1 MTRKLDMNSLLQ
13 DIRYA
18 VRQLYKSPGFA
29 ITVILTLALG
39 IGANTAIFT
48 IFDQVLLRKLPVHN
62 PKELVRFEWNG
73 AFSGSMSSFGGEGPN
88 RHNYFSYPMYKD
100 LRDKNTVFSGVI
112 AAVRGGVGVSWHDQ
126 AENKDAEIVT
136 GNYFDMLGLRPAAG
150 RLFNSGDDTA
160 KNANPVAVLA
170 HEYWKTH
177 FDSSLDVVGKTLLI
191 NGHPFTIVGVAPE
204 GFESAIDGYRPGVF
218 LPVSMVEVA
227 MPWVA
232 SRDDLNNHQS
242 TWLTL
247 IARLKPGVTRQQ
259 AEASMEP
266 LWYAL
271 RSAELTGYGSV
282 SAHFKERFLHS
293 HLSVKDDSTGF
304 MPRRNDLKP
313 PLMVLMGM
321 VGVLAAMCA
330 VNVATLLLLR
340 AAGRVREISMRYA
353 LGAARMRIISQLLVE
368 GAVLGACGAIAGVV
382 LSPVIAQT
390 LLRLIANSDDPAET
404 PYSSAVDGRVLLFTL
419 GLAALVT
426 LAFSVAPALQF
437 LRPRLAEALRQNT
450 GTASRGSQRFR
461 KVAVGLQ
468 ISLTILLLGGA
479 GLFLRT
485 LSYLRSQS
493 VGFQTAQI
501 VQFNIDPTL
510 AGYGDDRT
518 AQVETNVIDALRQ
531 IPGVLQAAGTT
542 DPELSGD
549 SSTSNFSV
557 QGHVSSEDEDMNFEA
572 PDVTAGYFATL
583 RQPMLAGHEFTIADT
598 KGSPATAVV
607 NQAFANRFYGSP
619 QNALGRLIGS
629 GQGNHQKYDITI
641 VGVVGDVKHQNM
653 HDTPR
658 GTIYRPY
665 LQQAHPTGLQMYV
678 LTGQQPESVESAIR
692 DRVHHLDP
700 KLVVDSMRT
709 MEQQIDISVSNQRA
723 LAMLAASF
731 SGLALLM
738 TVVGLYG
745 VLAFATSQRT
755 REIGVRMALGAQ
767 RSSVVM
773 LVIREMAL
781 TAAIAVV
788 VALPA
793 AIGLSRLVTS
803 QLYGVQP
810 GDPVTLISCILISA
824 LMVALSAAIPARR
837 AASVDPMSALRSE

>member
-1 MTRKLDMNSLLQ
+1 MNSLLQ

-18 VRQLYKSPGFA
+18 LRQLTKAPGFA
-29 ITVILTLALG
+29 ATVIITLALG

-48 IFDQVLLRKLPVHN
+48 IFDQVLLRTLPVRN
-62 PKELVRFEWNG
+62 PKELVRFEWTG
-73 AFSGSMSSFGGEGPN
+73 AFSGSMSSFGGDEEG

-100 LRDKNTVFSGVI
+100 LRDKNAVFSGML

-136 GNYFDMLGLRPAAG
+136 GNYFELLGLKPTVG
-150 RLFNSGDDTA
+150 RLFNNNDDTA
-160 KNANPVAVLA
+160 KNANPVVVLPYD
-170 HEYWKTH
+170 YWKTH
-177 FDSSLDVVGKTLLI
+177 FNASPDVVDKTLLI

-204 GFESAIDGYRPGVF
+204 GFQSAIDGYRPGVF

-227 MPWVA
+227 MPWVT
-232 SRDDLNNHQS
+232 SRNDLNNHQS
-242 TWLTL
+242 VWLTL

-259 AEASMEP
+259 AEAGMGP

-282 SAHFKERFLHS
+282 SARFKANFLKT

-304 MPRRNDLKP
+304 MPRRNDLKT

-368 GAVLGACGAIAGVV
+368 GAVLGACGAIAGVLV
-382 LSPVIAQT
+382 SPLIAQA
-390 LLRLIANSDDPAET
+390 LVRMISNSDDPT
-404 PYSSAVDGRVLLFTL
+404 QSPYSSSIDLRILLFTL
-419 GLAALVT
+419 ALATLVT

-437 LRPRLAEALRQNT
+437 LRPKLAEALRQST

-468 ISLTILLLGGA
+468 ISLTVLLLGGA

-485 LSYLRSQS
+485 LSYLRSQD
-493 VGFQTAQI
+493 VGFQTAQV
-501 VQFNIDPTL
+501 VQFDLDPTL

-518 AQVETNVIDALRQ
+518 AQVETNVIDAVRQ
-531 IPGVLQAAGTT
+531 IPSVLQAAGTT

-549 SSTSNFSV
+549 SSTSNYSV
-557 QGHVSSEDEDMNFEA
+557 QGHLAPEDEDMNFEA
-572 PDVTAGYFATL
+572 PDVTPGYFATL
-583 RQPMLAGHEFTIADT
+583 RQPLLAGREFSAADAKT
-598 KGSPATAVV
+598 SPKVAVV
-607 NQAFANRFYGSP
+607 NLAFAKRFYGSP

-629 GQGNHQKYDITI
+629 GQSDHEKYDITI
-641 VGVVGDVKHQNM
+641 VGVAGDVKHQNM
-653 HDTPR
+653 HDTAR

-665 LQQAHPTGLQMYV
+665 LQQEHPTGLQMYV

-692 DRVHHLDP
+692 DQVHHLDP

-709 MEQQIDISVSNQRA
+709 MDEQIDISVSSQRA

-731 SGLALLM
+731 SALALLM
-738 TVVGLYG
+738 TAVGLYG

-767 RSSVVM
+767 RISVVM
-773 LVIREMAL
+773 LVMREMAL
-781 TAAIAVV
+781 TAAIAVAF
-788 VALPA
+788 ALPA
-793 AIGLSRLVTS
+793 AFGLSRLVTS

-810 GDPVTLISCILISA
+810 GDPLTLFSCVLISG
-824 LMVALSAAIPARR
+824 LMVALAAAIPARR
-837 AASVDPMSALRSE
+837 AASVDPMTALRSE

>member
-1 MTRKLDMNSLLQ
+1 MNSLLQ

-18 VRQLYKSPGFA
+18 VRQLGKSPGFA
-29 ITVILTLALG
+29 ATVIITLALG

-48 IFDQVLLRKLPVHN
+48 IFDQVLLRTLPVSN
-62 PKELVRFEWNG
+62 PKELVRFEWTG
-73 AFSGSMSSFGGEGPN
+73 AFSGSMSSFGGESQN

-100 LRDKNTVFSGVI
+100 LRDKNTVFQGMV
-112 AAVRGGVGVSWHDQ
+112 AAVRGSVGISWHDQ

-136 GNYFDMLGLRPAAG
+136 GNYFDVLGLKPAIG
-150 RLFNSGDDTA
+150 RLFTSNDDTA
-160 KNANPVAVLA
+160 KNANPVAVLPYD
-170 HEYWKTH
+170 YWKTH
-177 FDSSLDVVGKTLLI
+177 FNASPDVVGKSLLI
-191 NGHPFTIVGVAPE
+191 NGHPFTILGVAPE
-204 GFESAIDGYRPGVF
+204 GFQSGIDGYRPGVF
-218 LPVSMVEVA
+218 LPVSMVEIA

-232 SRDDLNNHQS
+232 SRDDLNNHKS
-242 TWLTL
+242 VWLTL

-259 AEASMEP
+259 AEAAMEP

-282 SAHFKERFLHS
+282 SGRFKDRFLAT

-304 MPRRNDLKP
+304 MPRRDDLKT
-313 PLMVLMGM
+313 PLMVPMGM

-330 VNVATLLLLR
+330 INVATLLLLR

-353 LGAARMRIISQLLVE
+353 LGAARSRIISQLLVE
-368 GAVLGACGAIAGVV
+368 GAVLGACGAIAGVAV
-382 LSPVIAQT
+382 SPVIART
-390 LLRLIANSDDPAET
+390 LVGMIANGDDPTQA
-404 PYSSAVDGRVLLFTL
+404 PYSSSVDGRVLLFTL
-419 GLAALVT
+419 ALATLVT
-426 LAFSVAPALQF
+426 LLFSAAPALQF
-437 LRPRLAEALRQNT
+437 LRPKLAEALRQNS
-450 GTASRGSQRFR
+450 GTASRASQRFR
-461 KVAVGLQ
+461 KVAVGFQ

-485 LSYLRSQS
+485 LSYLRSQN
-493 VGFQTAQI
+493 VGFQTAQ
-501 VQFNIDPTL
+501 VLQFDIDPTL

-518 AQVETNVIDALRQ
+518 AQVETSVIDALRQ

-557 QGHVSSEDEDMNFEA
+557 QGHISPEDEDMNFEA
-572 PDVTAGYFATL
+572 PYVTSGYFATL
-583 RQPMLAGHEFTIADT
+583 RQPLLAGHEFSQANT
-598 KGSPATAVV
+598 KGSPEVAVV
-607 NQAFANRFYGSP
+607 NLAFAKRFYGSP
-619 QNALGRLIGS
+619 QNALGRQIGY
-629 GQGNHQKYDITI
+629 GQGDHQKYDITI
-641 VGVVGDVKHQNM
+641 VGIVGDVKHQNM

-665 LQQAHPTGLQMYV
+665 LQQTHPNGLQMYV
-678 LTGQQPESVESAIR
+678 LTGQQPQAVESAIR
-692 DRVHHLDP
+692 EQIHRLDP

-709 MEQQIDISVSNQRA
+709 MDEQIDISISNQRA
-723 LAMLAASF
+723 LATLAASF
-731 SGLALLM
+731 SVLALLM
-738 TVVGLYG
+738 TAVGLYG

-773 LVIREMAL
+773 LVMGEMAL
-781 TAAIAVV
+781 TSGIAVA

-793 AIGLSRLVTS
+793 AFGLSRLVTS

-824 LMVALSAAIPARR
+824 LMVALAAAIPARR
-837 AASVDPMSALRSE
+837 AASVDPMHALRSE